1 MSKYSVSIRSIQQVT
16 HDVLAINTDKPD
28 GYQYTPG
35 QATDVAINKTQ
46 WTDETR
52 PFTFTGLP
60 TDDFL
65 AFTIKTYPSHNGVT
79 NQLLKLAPGDE
90 LLIGDSWG
98 AISYKGPGLFIAGGA
113 GITPFIAIFRQLQKE
128 NRLAGNRLLF
138 ANKKKEDIILHS
150 FLENALGKE
159 MISILS
165 DETLP
170 GHHHGFITKGLLKEL
185 IPPDCEHFYICGPP
199 PMMASV
205 MKSLKE
211 LGVAEKSM
219 TIEL

>member
-1 MSKYSVSIRSIQQVT
+1 MSNYSVSIRSIQQVT

-28 GYQYTPG
+28 GYEYTPG
-35 QATDVAINKTQ
+35 QATDVAINKPQ
-46 WTDETR
+46 WTHETR

-79 NQLLKLAPGDE
+79 NQLLKLVPGDE

-138 ANKKKEDIILHS
+138 ANKKKEDIILHT

-165 DETLP
+165 DESLP
-170 GHHHGFITKGLLKEL
+170 GHHHGFITKVLLTEL
-185 IPPDCEHFYICGPP
+185 IPPGCEHFYICGPP